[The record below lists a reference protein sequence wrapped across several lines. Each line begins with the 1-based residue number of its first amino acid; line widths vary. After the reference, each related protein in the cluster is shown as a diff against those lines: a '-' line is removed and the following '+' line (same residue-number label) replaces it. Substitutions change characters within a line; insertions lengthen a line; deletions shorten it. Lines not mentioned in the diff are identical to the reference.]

1 VVTENDNKGY
11 GNAISVRIVGKRTV
25 QPDIVM
31 VETKRNGMQ
40 SEQYGGNSMVVVAL
54 PWGPAAS
61 VACNKVMW

>member
-1 VVTENDNKGY
+1 MATENDNKGY
-11 GNAISVRIVGKRTV
+11 GNAISARIVGRRTV
-25 QPDIVM
+25 QAGIVV

-61 VACNKVMW
+61 VARNKVML